1 MNNENL
7 NESRNDEAKGLTVK
21 KLREFEGFENLS
33 NTEAEELIET
43 YRKFS
48 IITFNFFNK
57 QLIKIGQL

>member
-57 QLIKIGQL
+57 QLIKIGQI